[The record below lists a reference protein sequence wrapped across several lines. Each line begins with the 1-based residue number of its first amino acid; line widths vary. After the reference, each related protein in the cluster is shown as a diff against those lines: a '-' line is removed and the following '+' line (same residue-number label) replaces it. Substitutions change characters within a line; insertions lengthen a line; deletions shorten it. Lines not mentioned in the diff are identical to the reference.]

1 MKKIMLLAAIVLVS
15 CHQNKKQAKNEDFV
29 ATNIKNWKNQLLM
42 NGEVGQPCQDN
53 TEQWSEQFPERYYGL
68 PKESIKSKI
77 FDANNDK
84 INDVLLYFPAGNC
97 CSCTIGMNE
106 GSDFVK
112 LIYSNG
118 KDFLTNDNLRD
129 KITLK
134 IENEF
139 YRQTNTDVERAIFSI
154 TDFNTN
160 IEGTYQLWTLEDP
173 DCCASNGGTFKYN
186 PFTFKIEIHNQ
197 IIKNGK

>member
-1 MKKIMLLAAIVLVS
+1 MKKILFLTTFALVS
-15 CHQNKKQAKNEDFV
+15 CHQTEKQVKKDDFV
-29 ATNIKNWKNQLLM
+29 TISIENWKNQLLG
-42 NGEVGQPCQDN
+42 NGEVGFPCQDSIEKW
-53 TEQWSEQFPERYYGL
+53 TTQFPECNYGL
-68 PKESIKSKI
+68 PIEPIKSKT

-84 INDVLLYFPAGNC
+84 INDALLYFPAGNC
-97 CSCTIGMNE
+97 CSCEIGMNE

-112 LIYSNG
+112 LIYSHG
-118 KDFLTNDNLRD
+118 KEFLDNDNLRD
-129 KITLK
+129 KIALK

-139 YRQTNTDVERAIFSI
+139 FKQTDTDVEKAIFSI

-186 PFTFKIEIHNQ
+186 PFTFKIQ
-197 IIKNGK
+197 ITHKLIENAK

>member
-1 MKKIMLLAAIVLVS
+1 MKKILVLSAIVLMS
-15 CHQNKKQAKNEDFV
+15 CHQTEKQDQKIDFV
-29 ATNIKNWKNQLLM
+29 SSNIENWKNQLLV
-42 NGEVGQPCQDN
+42 NGEVGLPCQDSIDK
-53 TEQWSEQFPERYYGL
+53 WSAQFPERYFGL
-68 PKESIKSKI
+68 PTEPIKSKL

-97 CSCTIGMNE
+97 CSCAIGMNE

-112 LIYSNG
+112 LIYSNK
-118 KDFLTNDNLRD
+118 KDFLDNDNLRD
-129 KITLK
+129 KIALK

-139 YRQTNTDVERAIFSI
+139 YNQTNTDVEKAIFSI

-173 DCCASNGGTFKYN
+173 DCCASNEGTFKYN
-186 PFTFKIEIHNQ
+186 PFTFKIEITHKL
-197 IIKNGK
+197 ISNGK